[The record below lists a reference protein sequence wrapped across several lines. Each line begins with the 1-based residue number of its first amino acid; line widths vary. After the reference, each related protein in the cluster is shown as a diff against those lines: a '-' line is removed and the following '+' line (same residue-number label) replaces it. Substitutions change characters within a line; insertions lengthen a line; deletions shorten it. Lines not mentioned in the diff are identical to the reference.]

1 MRRPYRR
8 EGRPGDACVAPTTI
22 DECTDE
28 KSTGYWKFHT
38 SGVRVV
44 AEPETPFAL
53 SVCPVEDM
61 IRTKEAPMSDRFD
74 FDRVARVPA
83 PGDNVAI
90 ATRRLAAG
98 AVVAEGAAAFSLSH
112 TILEGHRFVRAP
124 IARGARLTSWGLP
137 FGIATRDLV
146 PGEYVC
152 NEKIL
157 AALAERD
164 IDFELPKDANF
175 KDTIETYALD
185 ETSFVPGE
193 QVERADSGATFDGY
207 RRPGGRGVGTRNFV
221 VVLAVTS
228 RANGFARE
236 VAERAAGSAP
246 VGVDGVVAVTHTEG
260 GGAGRPNNLD
270 HLLRVLAG
278 FMVHPNVGA
287 VLAADD
293 GAGSY
298 TGHDVKRFMDGRGYP
313 LAHVLHAFHR
323 IEGGYDEETARAVA
337 RIERW
342 LPEVAAARR
351 TREPAGA
358 LRLALQCGG
367 SDAFSGVSG
376 NALAGWVAKEVIR
389 HGGSANLAETDE
401 LIGAEPYVLENVRDT
416 ATARKFLAKIESFK
430 RYAANHGAT
439 AEGNPSGG
447 NNFRGLY
454 NIALKSLGAA
464 RKKDPEVRLDYVIDY
479 GQPMRPS
486 GYYFM
491 DSPGNDLESIAGQVA
506 AGSNLILF
514 ITGNGSI
521 TNFPFVPTL
530 KFVTT
535 TGRFELLANEMD
547 VNAGRYND
555 GMDMDALGAETFEL
569 ALDIASGQRSKGE
582 LAGHAQ
588 VSVWR
593 NWPRTGTEGL
603 DEVRRRPPPDGRALT
618 VRAAPPLDLVF
629 DAVSTGEGVA
639 SDQVAL
645 VMPTSLCSGQVA
657 RLIAEDL
664 DANPPPWSD
673 VSRFVALVHTE
684 GCGSNNAAGLFL
696 ETLTGHLAHRCV
708 RHAVLLE
715 HGCEQTHND
724 AVRHHL
730 AERGLP
736 ADRFG
741 WASVQMDGGI
751 ANVRA
756 RVEEQLQAMAAARRG
771 GVPASTLPGGT
782 AGAGVAATGDA
793 PAARATGAPASKLSG
808 GTVGAGTAAT
818 GDAPE
823 ARGRGRSEGAPCAP
837 DVLPPETES
846 TPRFQRTAVGAN
858 EIRIALVAN
867 GPLPSRMGE
876 AFGRLATGLV
886 AAGATVV
893 VPDNAGLV
901 GDEGFRDTV
910 FPDGAVPGASL
921 AFGRP
926 AEEAGFHVMES
937 PTDNPVETFTGLGA
951 TGAELM
957 LCHVGRNPLQ
967 GHPMLPLVQ
976 VTADPAVAQRYA
988 GDLDRILSAG
998 RDPAEL
1004 VMELAELVADV
1015 ASSRYRPKLWSRG
1028 VTEFQLTRGRLGLS
1042 M

>member
-1 MRRPYRR
+1 M
-8 EGRPGDACVAPTTI
+8 
-22 DECTDE
+22 
-28 KSTGYWKFHT
+28 F
-38 SGVRVV
+38 
-44 AEPETPFAL
+44 
-53 SVCPVEDM
+53 
-61 IRTKEAPMSDRFD
+61 DRFD

-90 ATRRLAAG
+90 ATRRLAADT
-98 AVVAEGAAAFSLSH
+98 VVADGVDAFSLSH
-112 TILEGHRFVRAP
+112 TILEGHRFVHTP
-124 IARGARLTSWGLP
+124 IAEGARLTSWGLP

-157 AALAERD
+157 GALAERD
-164 IDFELPKDANF
+164 IDFELPASANF
-175 KDTIETYALD
+175 LDAIETYELD
-185 ETSFVPGE
+185 EASFVPGK

-221 VVLAVTS
+221 VVLATTS
-228 RANGFARE
+228 RTNGFARQ
-236 VAERAAGSAP
+236 VAERAAGMAP
-246 VGVDGVVAVTHTEG
+246 AGVDGVVAVTHTEG
-260 GGAGRPNNLD
+260 GGAGRLNNLD
-270 HLLRVLAG
+270 HVLRVLAG

-298 TGHDVKRFMDGRGYP
+298 TNDDVKRFMEGRGYP

-323 IEGGYDEETARAVA
+323 IEGGYEQETVRAIA
-337 RIERW
+337 LIERW
-342 LPEVAAARR
+342 LPEVVAVCR
-351 TREPAGA
+351 TPEPAGA

-389 HGGSANLAETDE
+389 HGGCANLAETDE
-401 LIGAEPYVLENVRDT
+401 LIGAEPYLLENARDAT
-416 ATARKFLAKIESFK
+416 TARKFLEKIENFK
-430 RYAANHGAT
+430 RYAANHGTT

-603 DEVRRRPPPDGRALT
+603 DELRRRPPPDGRPVA
-618 VRAAPPLDLVF
+618 VHKAPPLDLVF
-629 DAVSTGEGVA
+629 NAVSTGEGVA

-730 AERGLP
+730 AERGLS

-756 RVEEQLQAMAAARRG
+756 RVAGQLQAMAAARR
-771 GVPASTLPGGT
+771 P
-782 AGAGVAATGDA
+782 
-793 PAARATGAPASKLSG
+793 GAPATKLAG
-808 GTVGAGTAAT
+808 GMAENMT
-818 GDAPE
+818 GGAPE
-823 ARGRGRSEGAPCAP
+823 ARGRSLVETMPNVSVLHPSQAVSAPTF
-837 DVLPPETES
+837 E
-846 TPRFQRTAVGAN
+846 RTAVGAN

-867 GPLPSRMGE
+867 GPLFNRVGVV
-876 AFGRLATGLV
+876 FGRLAAGLV

-893 VPDNAGLV
+893 LPDNVGLL
-901 GDEGFRDTV
+901 GNDGFRHAV
-910 FPDGAVPGASL
+910 FTDGAVPGASL

-926 AEEAGFHVMES
+926 ADEGGFHIMES
-937 PTDNPVETFTGLGA
+937 PTDNPVETFAGLGA
-951 TGAELM
+951 TGVELM
-957 LCHVGRNPLQ
+957 LCHVGRNSLQ

-976 VTADPAVAQRYA
+976 VTADPEVAQRC
-988 GDLDRILSAG
+988 GSDLDRIMMQE

-1004 VMELAELVADV
+1004 VIELAALIADV
-1015 ASSRYRPKLWSRG
+1015 ASCRYRPKLWSRG
-1028 VTEFQLTRGRLGLS
+1028 FTEFQLTRGRLGLS

>member
-1 MRRPYRR
+1 M
-8 EGRPGDACVAPTTI
+8 
-22 DECTDE
+22 
-28 KSTGYWKFHT
+28 
-38 SGVRVV
+38 
-44 AEPETPFAL
+44 L
-53 SVCPVEDM
+53 
-61 IRTKEAPMSDRFD
+61 DRFE
-74 FDRVARVPA
+74 FDQVARVPA
-83 PGDNVAI
+83 AGDNVAI

-98 AVVAEGAAAFSLSH
+98 AVVADGASAFRLSH
-112 TILEGHRFVRAP
+112 TVLEGHRFVRASIP
-124 IARGARLTSWGLP
+124 EGAHLTSWGLP
-137 FGIATRDLV
+137 FGIAARALG

-164 IDFELPKDANF
+164 IDFELPAAPNF
-175 KDTIETYALD
+175 LDTIETCELD
-185 ETSFVPGE
+185 EASFAPGE
-193 QVERADSGATFDGY
+193 QVERADTGATFDGF
-207 RRPGGRGVGTRNFV
+207 RRPGRRGVGTRNFV
-221 VVLAVTS
+221 VVLATTS
-228 RANGFARE
+228 HANGFVRQ
-236 VAERAAGSAP
+236 VAERAAALAP
-246 VGVDGVVAVTHTEG
+246 AGVDGVVAVTHTEG
-260 GGAGRPNNLD
+260 GGVGRPNNLD
-270 HLLRVLAG
+270 HVLRVLAG

-298 TGHDVKRFMDGRGYP
+298 TNDDVRRFMESRGYP
-313 LAHVLHAFHR
+313 LEHVPHAFHR
-323 IEGGYDEETARAVA
+323 IEGGYEEEIGRAA
-337 RIERW
+337 ALIEGW
-342 LPEVAAARR
+342 LSEVAAARR
-351 TREPAGA
+351 TPEPAGA

-401 LIGAEPYVLENVRDT
+401 LIGAEPYVLENVRDG
-416 ATARKFLAKIESFK
+416 ATARKFLEKIESFK
-430 RYAANHGAT
+430 RYAAHHGTT

-464 RKKDPEVRLDYVIDY
+464 RKKDPDVRLDYVIDY
-479 GQPMRPS
+479 GQPMRPP

-555 GMDMDALGAETFEL
+555 GMDMDSLGTETFEL

-593 NWPRTGTEGL
+593 DWPRTGTDGL
-603 DEVRRRPPPDGRALT
+603 EEVRRRPAPNGLPVA
-618 VRAAPPLDLVF
+618 VREAPPLDFAF
-629 DAVSTGEGVA
+629 DAVPTGEGVA
-639 SDQVAL
+639 SDQIAL

-664 DANPPPWSD
+664 DADPPPWSD

-696 ETLTGHLAHRCV
+696 DTLSGHLAHRCV

-730 AERGLP
+730 AARGLA

-741 WASVQMDGGI
+741 WASVQLDGGI
-751 ANVRA
+751 AKVRSKVA
-756 RVEEQLQAMAAARRG
+756 GQFEAMAAARVPYDL
-771 GVPASTLPGGT
+771 GVELSDATPDMAAVRPREAALAPKLERTA
-782 AGAGVAATGDA
+782 AGAD
-793 PAARATGAPASKLSG
+793 
-808 GTVGAGTAAT
+808 
-818 GDAPE
+818 
-823 ARGRGRSEGAPCAP
+823 
-837 DVLPPETES
+837 
-846 TPRFQRTAVGAN
+846 

-867 GPLPSRMGE
+867 GPLPDVMGE
-876 AFGRLATGLV
+876 TFGRLATGLV
-886 AAGATVV
+886 AAGAIVV
-893 VPDNAGLV
+893 VPDNAGLL
-901 GDEGFRDTV
+901 GNDGFRRVV
-910 FPDGAVPGASL
+910 FPDGVVPGASL

-926 AEEAGFHVMES
+926 AEAAGFHVMET
-937 PTDNPVETFTGLGA
+937 PTENPVETFTGLGA
-951 TGAELM
+951 TGVELM
-957 LCHVGRNPLQ
+957 LCHIGWNPLQ
-967 GHPMLPLVQ
+967 GHPILPLVQ
-976 VTADPAVAQRYA
+976 VTADPTVAKRY
-988 GDLDRILSAG
+988 GSDLDRVLVPG
-998 RDPAEL
+998 RDLAGL
-1004 VMELAELVADV
+1004 VGELAALVADV
-1015 ASSRYRPKLWSRG
+1015 ASCRYRPKLWSRG

>member
-1 MRRPYRR
+1 M
-8 EGRPGDACVAPTTI
+8 
-22 DECTDE
+22 
-28 KSTGYWKFHT
+28 
-38 SGVRVV
+38 
-44 AEPETPFAL
+44 PE
-53 SVCPVEDM
+53 
-61 IRTKEAPMSDRFD
+61 RFE
-74 FDRVARVPA
+74 FNRIARVPA

-90 ATRRLAAG
+90 ATRRLEAG
-98 AVVAEGAAAFSLSH
+98 AVVSDGATLYH
-112 TILEGHRFVRAP
+112 LPNTVLEGHRFVRTP
-124 IARGARLTSWGLP
+124 IAQGAHLTSWGLP
-137 FGIATRDLV
+137 FGIALRALG

-157 AALAERD
+157 TALAERD
-164 IDFELPKDANF
+164 IDFELPAAANF
-175 KDTIETYALD
+175 TDTIETYALD
-185 ETSFVPGE
+185 EASFSPGE
-193 QVERADSGATFDGY
+193 QVEPADSGATFDGF
-207 RRPGGRGVGTRNFV
+207 RRAGGRGVGTRNFV
-221 VVLAVTS
+221 VVLATTS
-228 RANGFARE
+228 RVNGFVRR
-236 VAERAAGSAP
+236 VAERAAGRTPAA
-246 VGVDGVVAVTHTEG
+246 VDGTGVDGVVAVTHTEG
-260 GGAGRPNNLD
+260 GGAARPNNLD
-270 HLLRVLAG
+270 HVMRVLAG

-293 GAGSY
+293 GTGAY
-298 TGHDVKRFMDGRGYP
+298 TNDDVRRFMERRRYP
-313 LAHVLHAFHR
+313 LDHVAHAFF
-323 IEGGYDEETARAVA
+323 
-337 RIERW
+337 RIERGYEEEVARAAAIVEGW
-342 LPEVAAARR
+342 LPGVAAARR
-351 TREPAGA
+351 TPEPAGA

-389 HGGSANLAETDE
+389 HGGAANLAETDE
-401 LIGAEPYVLENVRDT
+401 LIGAEPYMLQNVRDA
-416 ATARKFLAKIESFK
+416 ATARKFLAKIEDFK
-430 RYAANHGAT
+430 RYAANHGTT

-464 RKKDPEVRLDYVIDY
+464 RKKAPDVRLDYVIDY

-555 GMDMDALGAETFEL
+555 GMEMDALGAETFEL
-569 ALDIASGQRSKGE
+569 ALDIASGRRSKGE

-593 NWPRTGTEGL
+593 DWPRTGREGL
-603 DEVRRRPPPDGRALT
+603 EAVRGRPVPNGRALA
-618 VRAAPPLDLVF
+618 VRDAPPLDLAF
-629 DAVSTGEGVA
+629 DAVDTGDGVA

-664 DANPPPWSD
+664 DANPPQWSD

-696 ETLTGHLAHRCV
+696 DTLAGHLAHRCV

-730 AERGLP
+730 AARGLA

-741 WASVQMDGGI
+741 WASVQLDGGV
-751 ANVRA
+751 ASVRA
-756 RVEEQLQAMAAARRG
+756 RVARQLEAMAAARATQ
-771 GVPASTLPGGT
+771 ASAEEP
-782 AGAGVAATGDA
+782 GVAAPFNTEAGNRGVDGRACAAAGPVPAQQA
-793 PAARATGAPASKLSG
+793 PRTASSTSG
-808 GTVGAGTAAT
+808 I
-818 GDAPE
+818 E
-823 ARGRGRSEGAPCAP
+823 RK
-837 DVLPPETES
+837 
-846 TPRFQRTAVGAN
+846 AVGAD
-858 EIRIALVAN
+858 EIRIALVAD
-867 GPLPSRMGE
+867 GPLPEAMGE
-876 AFGRLATGLV
+876 ALGRLATGLV
-886 AAGATVV
+886 AVGATVV
-893 VPDNAGLV
+893 VPDDRGLLRN
-901 GDEGFRDTV
+901 DGFRNTV
-910 FPDGAVPGASL
+910 FHEGAVPGASL

-926 AEEAGFHVMES
+926 AQAAGFHVMDT
-937 PTDNPVETFTGLGA
+937 PTENSVEAFAGLGA
-951 TGAELM
+951 TGVEVM
-957 LCHVGRNPLQ
+957 LCHVGRSPLS

-976 VTADPAVAQRYA
+976 VSADPVVAERC
-988 GDLDRILSAG
+988 GSDLDRVIRLD
-998 RDPAEL
+998 RN
-1004 VMELAELVADV
+1004 LAEIVADLAVLVAEV
-1015 ASSRYRPKLWSRG
+1015 ASCRYRPKLWARG

>member
-1 MRRPYRR
+1 MPNQI
-8 EGRPGDACVAPTTI
+8 E
-22 DECTDE
+22 
-28 KSTGYWKFHT
+28 
-38 SGVRVV
+38 
-44 AEPETPFAL
+44 
-53 SVCPVEDM
+53 
-61 IRTKEAPMSDRFD
+61 FD
-74 FDRVARVPA
+74 QVARVPA
-83 PGDNVAI
+83 AGDNVAI
-90 ATRRLAAG
+90 ATRRLDAG
-98 AVVAEGAAAFSLSH
+98 TVVADGGRDFRLPH

-124 IARGARLTSWGLP
+124 IPPGARLTSWGLP
-137 FGIATRDLV
+137 FGIAARALG

-164 IDFELPKDANF
+164 IDFELPAAANF
-175 KDTIETYALD
+175 VDTIETYELNEA
-185 ETSFVPGE
+185 SFTPGE
-193 QVERADSGATFDGY
+193 QVEHADSGATFEGF

-221 VVLAVTS
+221 VVLATTS
-228 RANGFARE
+228 RVNGFVRR
-236 VAERAAGSAP
+236 VAERAAAEAP
-246 VGVDGVVAVTHTEG
+246 AGIDGVVAVTHTEG
-260 GGAGRPNNLD
+260 GGTGRPNNID
-270 HLLRVLAG
+270 HVLRVLAG

-293 GAGSY
+293 GTGAY
-298 TGHDVKRFMDGRGYP
+298 TNTDVRRFMEGRNYP
-313 LAHVLHAFHR
+313 LDHVPHAFF
-323 IEGGYDEETARAVA
+323 
-337 RIERW
+337 RIERGYEEEVERAAA
-342 LPEVAAARR
+342 LIARCVPEVAAARR
-351 TREPAGA
+351 TAESAGA

-401 LIGAEPYVLENVRDT
+401 LIGAEPYVLENVRDA
-416 ATARKFLAKIESFK
+416 ATARKFLEKIESFK
-430 RYAANHGAT
+430 RYAANHGTT

-479 GQPMRPS
+479 GQPMRLS

-593 NWPRTGTEGL
+593 DWPRTEMEGL
-603 DEVRRRPPPDGRALT
+603 EEIRGRPVPNGRPLAVRD
-618 VRAAPPLDLVF
+618 APPLDFAF
-629 DAVSTGEGVA
+629 DAVVTGEGVA

-657 RLIAEDL
+657 RLIAENL

-696 ETLTGHLAHRCV
+696 DTLAGHLAHRCV

-730 AERGLP
+730 AARGLA

-741 WASVQMDGGI
+741 WASVQLDGGI
-751 ANVRA
+751 ASVQA
-756 RVEEQLQAMAAARRG
+756 KVAGQLEAMAARRAPETRQGAPADAAPQRASAGARVAHAEG
-771 GVPASTLPGGT
+771 G
-782 AGAGVAATGDA
+782 AGAGRDATGHSTRKA
-793 PAARATGAPASKLSG
+793 MPASG
-808 GTVGAGTAAT
+808 FARREVGA
-818 GDAPE
+818 E
-823 ARGRGRSEGAPCAP
+823 
-837 DVLPPETES
+837 
-846 TPRFQRTAVGAN
+846 
-858 EIRIALVAN
+858 EIRIALVAD
-867 GPLPSRMGE
+867 GPLPDAMGE
-876 AFGRLATGLV
+876 AFGLLATGLV
-886 AAGATVV
+886 AAGAGVV
-893 VPDNAGLV
+893 VPDNGGLL
-901 GDEGFRDTV
+901 GNLGFRNAV

-921 AFGRP
+921 ALGRP
-926 AEEAGFHVMES
+926 AGEAGFHIMET
-937 PTDNPVETFTGLGA
+937 PTENPVETLTGLGA
-951 TGAELM
+951 TGVDLM
-957 LCHVGRNPLQ
+957 LCHIGRNPLQ

-976 VTADPAVAQRYA
+976 VTADLAVAARY
-988 GDLDRILSAG
+988 GSDLDRTFEHEQ
-998 RDPAEL
+998 DPSGIVAEL
-1004 VMELAELVADV
+1004 ATLAADV
-1015 ASSRYRPKLWSRG
+1015 ASCRYRPRLWSRG

>member
-1 MRRPYRR
+1 MP
-8 EGRPGDACVAPTTI
+8 
-22 DECTDE
+22 
-28 KSTGYWKFHT
+28 
-38 SGVRVV
+38 
-44 AEPETPFAL
+44 
-53 SVCPVEDM
+53 
-61 IRTKEAPMSDRFD
+61 DRID
-74 FDRVARVPA
+74 FDQVARIPA

-90 ATRRLAAG
+90 ATRRLEAG
-98 AVVAEGAAAFSLSH
+98 TVVGDGARAFRLPH
-112 TILEGHRFVRAP
+112 TVLEGHRFVRAP
-124 IARGARLTSWGLP
+124 IPQGARLTSWGLP
-137 FGIATRDLV
+137 FGVAARALA

-152 NEKIL
+152 NAKIL
-157 AALAERD
+157 TALAERD
-164 IDFELPKDANF
+164 VDFELPAAANF
-175 KDTIETYALD
+175 TDSMETYELD
-185 ETSFVPGE
+185 EASFKPGA
-193 QVERADSGATFDGY
+193 QVERADTGATFAGF
-207 RRPGGRGVGTRNFV
+207 RRPGGRGAGTRNFV
-221 VVLAVTS
+221 VVLATTS
-228 RANGFARE
+228 RANGFARR
-236 VAERAAGSAP
+236 VVERAAARAP
-246 VGVDGVVAVTHTEG
+246 ADFDGVVAVTHTEG
-260 GGAGRPNNLD
+260 GGIGRPNNVD
-270 HLLRVLAG
+270 HVLRVLAG

-293 GAGSY
+293 GAGAF
-298 TGHDVKRFMDGRGYP
+298 TNTDVRRFMEGRNYP
-313 LAHVLHAFHR
+313 LDHVPHAFFR
-323 IEGGYDEETARAVA
+323 IERGFEEEVERAAALVA
-337 RIERW
+337 RW

-351 TREPAGA
+351 TPEPAGA

-401 LIGAEPYVLENVRDT
+401 LIGAEPYVLDNVRDA
-416 ATARKFLAKIESFK
+416 ATARKFLEKIEGFK
-430 RYAANHGAT
+430 RYAANHGTT

-569 ALDIASGQRSKGE
+569 ALDIASGRRSKGE

-593 NWPRTGTEGL
+593 DWPRTGREGL
-603 DEVRRRPPPDGRALT
+603 EEIRRRPVPNGGPLA
-618 VRAAPPLDLVF
+618 VRDATPLEFAF
-629 DAVSTGEGVA
+629 DAVDTGDGVA

-696 ETLTGHLAHRCV
+696 DTLAGHVSHRCV

-724 AVRHHL
+724 AVRRHL
-730 AERGLP
+730 AARGLA

-741 WASVQMDGGI
+741 WASVQLDGGI
-751 ANVRA
+751 ARVRA
-756 RVEEQLQAMAAARRG
+756 RVTRQLEAMAARRASETSRG
-771 GVPASTLPGGT
+771 EPADAVPQAAQDEGRTTGPGPDATDRSRRKAEPASGFVRT
-782 AGAGVAATGDA
+782 
-793 PAARATGAPASKLSG
+793 S
-808 GTVGAGTAAT
+808 VGAG
-818 GDAPE
+818 
-823 ARGRGRSEGAPCAP
+823 
-837 DVLPPETES
+837 
-846 TPRFQRTAVGAN
+846 
-858 EIRIALVAN
+858 EIRIALVAD
-867 GPLPSRMGE
+867 GPLPDAMGE
-876 AFGRLATGLV
+876 AFGRLAAGLV
-886 AAGATVV
+886 ASGARVV
-893 VPDNAGLV
+893 VPDDDGLV
-901 GDEGFRDTV
+901 GSLGFRNAV
-910 FPDGAVPGASL
+910 FPGGEIPGASL

-926 AEEAGFHVMES
+926 ADEAGFHVMET
-937 PTDNPVETFTGLGA
+937 PTENPVETLAGLGA
-951 TGAELM
+951 TGVDLM
-957 LCHVGRNPLQ
+957 LCHIGRMPLQ

-976 VTADPAVAQRYA
+976 VTADPAVAARY
-988 GDLDRILSAG
+988 GRDLDAIFVSE
-998 RDPAEL
+998 RDPSGIVAD
-1004 VMELAELVADV
+1004 LATLAADV
-1015 ASSRYRPKLWSRG
+1015 ASCRYRPRLWSRG

>member
-1 MRRPYRR
+1 
-8 EGRPGDACVAPTTI
+8 
-22 DECTDE
+22 
-28 KSTGYWKFHT
+28 
-38 SGVRVV
+38 
-44 AEPETPFAL
+44 
-53 SVCPVEDM
+53 
-61 IRTKEAPMSDRFD
+61 MSDRFD

-98 AVVAEGAAAFSLSH
+98 TVVAQGAAAYRLSH
-112 TILEGHRFVRAP
+112 TVLEGHRFARAP
-124 IARGARLTSWGLP
+124 IAQGARLTSWGLP
-137 FGIATRDLV
+137 FGIATRGLA

-164 IDFELPKDANF
+164 IDFELPKGANF
-175 KDTIETYALD
+175 RDTIETWELD
-185 ETSFVPGE
+185 EASFVPGE

-236 VAERAAGSAP
+236 VAERTAGSAP
-246 VGVDGVVAVTHTEG
+246 AGVDGVVAVTHTEG

-293 GAGSY
+293 GAGAY
-298 TGHDVKRFMDGRGYP
+298 TGDDVKRFMDGRGYP

-323 IEGGYDEETARAVA
+323 IEGGHEEEAARAVA
-337 RIERW
+337 LVERW

-401 LIGAEPYVLENVRDT
+401 LIGAEPYVLENVRDA

-479 GQPMRPS
+479 GQPMRPP

-535 TGRFELLANEMD
+535 TGRFELLADEMD

-593 NWPRTGTEGL
+593 NWPRTGSEGL
-603 DEVRRRPPPDGRALT
+603 DALRRRLPPDGRPVK

-629 DAVSTGEGVA
+629 DAVSTGDGVA

-664 DANPPPWSD
+664 DASPPPWSD

-696 ETLTGHLAHRCV
+696 DTLAGHLAHRCV

-724 AVRHHL
+724 AVRRHL
-730 AERGLP
+730 ADRGLA

-756 RVEEQLQAMAAARRG
+756 RVEEQLRAMAAARR
-771 GVPASTLPGGT
+771 P
-782 AGAGVAATGDA
+782 
-793 PAARATGAPASKLSG
+793 GAPASTPPGEMIEAAPG
-808 GTVGAGTAAT
+808 G
-818 GDAPE
+818 APE
-823 ARGRGRSEGAPCAP
+823 AGGRGLADAPP
-837 DVLPPETES
+837 RVSTLHPPEAAAPGFE
-846 TPRFQRTAVGAN
+846 RTSVGAN
-858 EIRIALVAN
+858 EIRIALVTD
-867 GPLPSRMGE
+867 GPLSNRMGE

-893 VPDNAGLV
+893 VPDDPGLV
-901 GDEGFRDTV
+901 GNDGFRGAV
-910 FPDGAVPGASL
+910 FPHGAVPGASL
-921 AFGRP
+921 AFGRR
-926 AEEAGFHVMES
+926 ADEAGFHVMES
-937 PTDNPVETFTGLGA
+937 QTDNPVETFTGLGA
-951 TGAELM
+951 TGVELM

-976 VTADPAVAQRYA
+976 VTADPAVAQRY
-988 GDLDRILSAG
+988 GSDLDRRLSAERG
-998 RDPAEL
+998 LAEL
-1004 VMELAELVADV
+1004 VVELAELVADV
-1015 ASSRYRPKLWSRG
+1015 ASLRYRPKLWSRG

>member
-1 MRRPYRR
+1 
-8 EGRPGDACVAPTTI
+8 V
-22 DECTDE
+22 
-28 KSTGYWKFHT
+28 
-38 SGVRVV
+38 
-44 AEPETPFAL
+44 
-53 SVCPVEDM
+53 
-61 IRTKEAPMSDRFD
+61 
-74 FDRVARVPA
+74 
-83 PGDNVAI
+83 
-90 ATRRLAAG
+90 
-98 AVVAEGAAAFSLSH
+98 
-112 TILEGHRFVRAP
+112 
-124 IARGARLTSWGLP
+124 
-137 FGIATRDLV
+137 
-146 PGEYVC
+146 
-152 NEKIL
+152 
-157 AALAERD
+157 
-164 IDFELPKDANF
+164 
-175 KDTIETYALD
+175 
-185 ETSFVPGE
+185 
-193 QVERADSGATFDGY
+193 
-207 RRPGGRGVGTRNFV
+207 
-221 VVLAVTS
+221 
-228 RANGFARE
+228 
-236 VAERAAGSAP
+236 
-246 VGVDGVVAVTHTEG
+246 
-260 GGAGRPNNLD
+260 
-270 HLLRVLAG
+270 LRVLAG

-293 GAGSY
+293 GTGSY
-298 TGHDVKRFMDGRGYP
+298 SSDDVRRFMQARHYP
-313 LAHVLHAFHR
+313 LDHVPHAFFR
-323 IEGGYDEETARAVA
+323 LEGGYEAEVVRATTL
-337 RIERW
+337 IEGW
-342 LPEVAAARR
+342 WPEVAAARR
-351 TREPAGA
+351 TPEPVGA

-401 LIGAEPYVLENVRDT
+401 LIGAEPYILRNVRDA
-416 ATARKFLAKIESFK
+416 ATARKFLAKIDDFK

-464 RKKDPEVRLDYVIDY
+464 RKKDPEVRLDHVIDY
-479 GQPMRPS
+479 GQPMRPP

-569 ALDIASGQRSKGE
+569 ALDIASGRRSKGE

-593 NWPRTGTEGL
+593 DWPRTGREGL
-603 DEVRRRPPPDGRALT
+603 EEARQRPVPDGRPIP
-618 VRAAPPLDLVF
+618 VRDAPPLALAF
-629 DAVSTGEGVA
+629 DAVPAGDGFA
-639 SDQVAL
+639 SDRIAL

-664 DANPPPWSD
+664 DAHPPPWSD

-696 ETLTGHLAHRCV
+696 DTLAGHLAHRSV

-730 AERGLP
+730 VARGLA

-751 ANVRA
+751 ASVRA
-756 RVEEQLQAMAAARRG
+756 RVAGLLEAMAARSAAGFAR
-771 GVPASTLPGGT
+771 T
-782 AGAGVAATGDA
+782 
-793 PAARATGAPASKLSG
+793 
-808 GTVGAGTAAT
+808 TVGA
-818 GDAPE
+818 DE
-823 ARGRGRSEGAPCAP
+823 
-837 DVLPPETES
+837 L
-846 TPRFQRTAVGAN
+846 
-858 EIRIALVAN
+858 RIALAAN
-867 GPLPSRMGE
+867 GPLPETMGE
-876 AFGRLATGLV
+876 TLGRLATGLV

-893 VPDNAGLV
+893 VPDNAGLL
-901 GDEGFRDTV
+901 DNSGFRNAV
-910 FPDGAVPGASL
+910 LPAGAAPSASL

-926 AEEAGFHVMES
+926 AGEAGFHVMEA
-937 PTDNPVETFTGLGA
+937 PTENPVETFTGLGA
-951 TGAELM
+951 TGVDLM
-957 LCHVGRNPLQ
+957 LCHVGRTPLQ

-976 VTADPAVAQRYA
+976 VTADPAVAARY
-988 GDLDRILSAG
+988 GSDLDRVLAPERDVAG
-998 RDPAEL
+998 TVAE
-1004 VMELAELVADV
+1004 VAALVADV
-1015 ASSRYRPKLWSRG
+1015 ASHRYRPKLWSRG

>member
-1 MRRPYRR
+1 M
-8 EGRPGDACVAPTTI
+8 
-22 DECTDE
+22 
-28 KSTGYWKFHT
+28 
-38 SGVRVV
+38 
-44 AEPETPFAL
+44 
-53 SVCPVEDM
+53 
-61 IRTKEAPMSDRFD
+61 
-74 FDRVARVPA
+74 PA
-83 PGDNVAI
+83 PEDNVAI
-90 ATRRLAAG
+90 ATRRLEPG
-98 AVVAEGAAAFSLSH
+98 TVVADGKHDFRLPH

-124 IARGARLTSWGLP
+124 IPRGGRLTSWGLP
-137 FGIATRDLV
+137 FGIAARALC

-157 AALAERD
+157 TALAERD
-164 IDFELPKDANF
+164 IDFELPVAANF
-175 KDTIETYALD
+175 TDTIETCELD
-185 ETSFVPGE
+185 EASFTPGR
-193 QVERADSGATFDGY
+193 QVEPVDSGATFDGF

-221 VVLAVTS
+221 VVLATTS
-228 RANGFARE
+228 RTNGFVRR
-236 VAERAAGSAP
+236 VAERAAAGAP
-246 VGVDGVVAVTHTEG
+246 AGVDGVVAVTHTEG
-260 GGAGRPNNLD
+260 GGTGRPNNLD
-270 HLLRVLAG
+270 HVLRVLAG

-287 VLAADD
+287 VLTVDD
-293 GAGSY
+293 GTGSY
-298 TGHDVKRFMDGRGYP
+298 TNDDVRRFMEGRNYPLDHVPHAFFRIERGYEEEITR
-313 LAHVLHAFHR
+313 AAAR
-323 IEGGYDEETARAVA
+323 IEG
-337 RIERW
+337 W
-342 LPEVAAARR
+342 LHEVTAARR
-351 TREPAGA
+351 TPEPAGA

-401 LIGAEPYVLENVRDT
+401 LIGAEPYVLANVRDA
-416 ATARKFLAKIESFK
+416 ATARKFLGKIESFK
-430 RYAANHGAT
+430 RYTANHGTT

-479 GQPMRPS
+479 AQPMRPP

-506 AGSNLILF
+506 SGSNLILF

-569 ALDIASGQRSKGE
+569 ALDVASGQRSKGE

-593 NWPRTGTEGL
+593 DWPRTGTDGL
-603 DEVRRRPPPDGRALT
+603 EAIRRWPVPDGRPVK
-618 VRAAPPLDLVF
+618 VREAPPLDLVF
-629 DAVSTGEGVA
+629 DAVPTGDGVA

-664 DANPPPWSD
+664 GANPPPWRD
-673 VSRFVALVHTE
+673 VSRYVALVHTE

-696 ETLTGHLAHRCV
+696 DTLAGHLAHRSV

-730 AERGLP
+730 AERGLA

-751 ANVRA
+751 ASVRTKVA
-756 RVEEQLQAMAAARRG
+756 RQLAAMAAAR
-771 GVPASTLPGGT
+771 ASEVSAGEPDGAAQLGAAAGNRDMDGADLATVGPNATESCPWT
-782 AGAGVAATGDA
+782 AGS
-793 PAARATGAPASKLSG
+793 ASEFERR
-808 GTVGAGTAAT
+808 TVGA
-818 GDAPE
+818 D
-823 ARGRGRSEGAPCAP
+823 
-837 DVLPPETES
+837 
-846 TPRFQRTAVGAN
+846 
-858 EIRIALVAN
+858 EIRIALAAD
-867 GPLPSRMGE
+867 GPLSEAMGE
-876 AFGRLATGLV
+876 ALGRFAAGLV
-886 AAGATVV
+886 ASGATVV
-893 VPDNAGLV
+893 VPDNGGLLRN
-901 GDEGFRDTV
+901 DGFRNAV

-926 AEEAGFHVMES
+926 AEEAGFHVMET
-937 PTDNPVETFTGLGA
+937 PTEHPVETFTGLGA
-951 TGAELM
+951 TGVDLM
-957 LCHVGRNPLQ
+957 VCHIGRGPLQ
-967 GHPMLPLVQ
+967 GHPMLPLAQ
-976 VTADPAVAQRYA
+976 VTSDPEVAARY
-988 GDLDRILSAG
+988 GSDLDWILGLERDIAG
-998 RDPAEL
+998 VVDQ
-1004 VMELAELVADV
+1004 LAALVADV
-1015 ASSRYRPKLWSRG
+1015 ASCRYRPKLWSRG

>member
-1 MRRPYRR
+1 
-8 EGRPGDACVAPTTI
+8 
-22 DECTDE
+22 
-28 KSTGYWKFHT
+28 
-38 SGVRVV
+38 
-44 AEPETPFAL
+44 
-53 SVCPVEDM
+53 
-61 IRTKEAPMSDRFD
+61 MSDRYAFD
-74 FDRVARVPA
+74 QVARVPA
-83 PGDNVAI
+83 LGDNVAI
-90 ATRRLAAG
+90 ATRRLEAG
-98 AVVAEGAAAFSLSH
+98 TAVADGKHDFRLPH
-112 TILEGHRFVRAP
+112 TVLEGHRFVRARIP
-124 IARGARLTSWGLP
+124 RGGRLTSWGLP
-137 FGIATRDLV
+137 FGIAMRALE

-157 AALAERD
+157 TALAERD
-164 IDFELPKDANF
+164 IDFELPAAASF
-175 KDTIETYALD
+175 TDTIETCELD
-185 ETSFVPGE
+185 EASFTPGR
-193 QVERADSGATFDGY
+193 QVERADSGATFDGF

-221 VVLAVTS
+221 VVLATTS
-228 RANGFARE
+228 RTNGFVRQ
-236 VAERAAGSAP
+236 VAERAAAGAP
-246 VGVDGVVAVTHTEG
+246 AGVDGVVAVTHTEG
-260 GGAGRPNNLD
+260 GGTARPNNLD
-270 HLLRVLAG
+270 HVLRVLAG

-287 VLAADD
+287 VLTVDD
-293 GAGSY
+293 GTGSY
-298 TGHDVKRFMDGRGYP
+298 TNDDVRRFMDGRNYP
-313 LAHVLHAFHR
+313 LEHVPHAFFRIERGYEEEIARAAAR
-323 IEGGYDEETARAVA
+323 IEG
-337 RIERW
+337 W
-342 LPEVAAARR
+342 LSEVAAARR
-351 TREPAGA
+351 TPEPAGA

-401 LIGAEPYVLENVRDT
+401 LIGAEPYVLANVRDA
-416 ATARKFLAKIESFK
+416 ATARKFLLKIESFK
-430 RYAANHGAT
+430 RYAANHGTT

-479 GQPMRPS
+479 AQPMRPP

-506 AGSNLILF
+506 SGSNLILF

-593 NWPRTGTEGL
+593 NWPRTGREGL
-603 DEVRRRPPPDGRALT
+603 EEIRRRPAPDGRPIA
-618 VRAAPPLDLVF
+618 VRAAPPLALAI
-629 DAVSTGEGVA
+629 DAVPTGDGVA
-639 SDQVAL
+639 SDQIAL

-696 ETLTGHLAHRCV
+696 DTLAGHLAHRCV

-751 ANVRA
+751 ASVRA
-756 RVEEQLQAMAAARRG
+756 KVTGQFEAMAAARASESPPREAAVAARHPTAAG
-771 GVPASTLPGGT
+771 NRVTDGEDLAPTGADVADGAHRRAIPASGFERT
-782 AGAGVAATGDA
+782 
-793 PAARATGAPASKLSG
+793 
-808 GTVGAGTAAT
+808 TVGAG
-818 GDAPE
+818 
-823 ARGRGRSEGAPCAP
+823 
-837 DVLPPETES
+837 
-846 TPRFQRTAVGAN
+846 
-858 EIRIALVAN
+858 EIRIALAAD
-867 GPLPSRMGE
+867 GPLPDAMGV
-876 AFGRLATGLV
+876 ALGRLATGLV
-886 AAGATVV
+886 ASGATVV
-893 VPDNAGLV
+893 VPDNRGLLYH
-901 GDEGFRDTV
+901 DGFCNAV
-910 FPDGAVPGASL
+910 FPEDAAPGASL

-926 AEEAGFHVMES
+926 AEKSGFHVMET
-937 PTDNPVETFTGLGA
+937 PTENPVETFTGLGA
-951 TGAELM
+951 TGVDLM
-957 LCHVGRNPLQ
+957 LCHIGRNPLQ

-976 VTADPAVAQRYA
+976 VTADPAVAARY
-988 GDLDRILSAG
+988 GSDLDRVLVRERDIAG
-998 RDPAEL
+998 IVD
-1004 VMELAELVADV
+1004 ELAVLVDDV
-1015 ASSRYRPKLWSRG
+1015 ASCRYRPTLWSRG

>member
-1 MRRPYRR
+1 M
-8 EGRPGDACVAPTTI
+8 
-22 DECTDE
+22 
-28 KSTGYWKFHT
+28 
-38 SGVRVV
+38 
-44 AEPETPFAL
+44 L
-53 SVCPVEDM
+53 
-61 IRTKEAPMSDRFD
+61 DRFD
-74 FDRVARVPA
+74 FDRVARIPA

-90 ATRRLAAG
+90 ATRRLTAG
-98 AVVAEGAAAFSLSH
+98 TVIVDGADAFSISD
-112 TILEGHRFVRAP
+112 TILEGHRFVLAP
-124 IARGARLTSWGLP
+124 IAEGARLMSWGLP

-157 AALAERD
+157 AVLAGRD
-164 IDFELPKDANF
+164 IDFELPAGANF
-175 KDTIETYALD
+175 LDTIETYELD
-185 ETSFVPGE
+185 EASFVPGE

-221 VVLAVTS
+221 VVLATTS
-228 RANGFARE
+228 RVNGFARQ
-236 VAERAAGSAP
+236 VAERAAGMAP
-246 VGVDGVVAVTHTEG
+246 AGVDGVVAVTHTEG
-260 GGAGRPNNLD
+260 GGTGRLNNLD
-270 HLLRVLAG
+270 HVLRVLAG

-298 TGHDVKRFMDGRGYP
+298 TNDDVKRFMEGRGYP
-313 LAHVLHAFHR
+313 LAHVPHAFHR
-323 IEGGYDEETARAVA
+323 IEGGYEEETARAVA
-337 RIERW
+337 RVERW

-351 TREPAGA
+351 TPEPAGT

-367 SDAFSGVSG
+367 SDAFSGISG

-389 HGGSANLAETDE
+389 HGGCANLAETDE
-401 LIGAEPYVLENVRDT
+401 LIGAEPYVLENVRDA
-416 ATARKFLAKIESFK
+416 ATARKFLGKIESFK
-430 RYAANHGAT
+430 RYTTNHGTT
-439 AEGNPSGG
+439 AEDNPSGG

-555 GMDMDALGAETFEL
+555 GMDMGALGAETFKL
-569 ALDIASGQRSKGE
+569 TLGIASGQPSKGE

-603 DEVRRRPPPDGRALT
+603 DELQRRAPPDGRP
-618 VRAAPPLDLVF
+618 VKVHEAPPLDLDF
-629 DAVSTGEGVA
+629 DAVSTGKGVA

-664 DANPPPWSD
+664 DANPPSWRD

-684 GCGSNNAAGLFL
+684 GCGSNDAAGLFL

-730 AERGLP
+730 AERGFS
-736 ADRFG
+736 AGRFG

-756 RVEEQLQAMAAARRG
+756 RVAEQLQAMAAARR
-771 GVPASTLPGGT
+771 PGTPTTKFPDGM
-782 AGAGVAATGDA
+782 ADVATG
-793 PAARATGAPASKLSG
+793 G
-808 GTVGAGTAAT
+808 
-818 GDAPE
+818 APE
-823 ARGRGRSEGAPCAP
+823 AHGRSLADAMPSVSALHPSEAVSAPWF
-837 DVLPPETES
+837 E
-846 TPRFQRTAVGAN
+846 RTTVGAN
-858 EIRIALVAN
+858 EIRVALVAN
-867 GPLPSRMGE
+867 GPLSDRMGE
-876 AFGRLATGLV
+876 IFGRLATGLV
-886 AAGATVV
+886 SAGATVV
-893 VPDNAGLV
+893 LPDNADLLGN
-901 GDEGFRDTV
+901 DGFRHAV
-910 FPDGAVPGASL
+910 FPDGVVPGASL
-921 AFGRP
+921 AFGSP
-926 AEEAGFHVMES
+926 ADEGGFHIMES

-951 TGAELM
+951 TGVELM
-957 LCHVGRNPLQ
+957 LCHVGRNSLQ

-976 VTADPAVAQRYA
+976 VTADPAVAQRC
-988 GDLDRILSAG
+988 GSDLDRILTPE

-1004 VMELAELVADV
+1004 VIDLAALIADV
-1015 ASSRYRPKLWSRG
+1015 ASCRYRPKLWSRG
-1028 VTEFQLTRGRLGLS
+1028 FTEFQLTRGRLGLS

>member
-1 MRRPYRR
+1 MP
-8 EGRPGDACVAPTTI
+8 
-22 DECTDE
+22 
-28 KSTGYWKFHT
+28 
-38 SGVRVV
+38 
-44 AEPETPFAL
+44 
-53 SVCPVEDM
+53 
-61 IRTKEAPMSDRFD
+61 DRFE
-74 FDRVARVPA
+74 FDRIARVPA

-90 ATRRLAAG
+90 ATRRLEAG
-98 AVVAEGAAAFSLSH
+98 TAVADAQREYRLPH
-112 TILEGHRFVRAP
+112 TVLEGHRFVRTP
-124 IARGARLTSWGLP
+124 IPEGARLNSWGLP
-137 FGIATRDLV
+137 FGIAARALE

-152 NEKIL
+152 NAKIL
-157 AALAERD
+157 TALAERD
-164 IDFELPKDANF
+164 VDFGLPATANF
-175 KDTIETYALD
+175 TDTIETYELD
-185 ETSFVPGE
+185 ETSFSPGE
-193 QVERADSGATFDGY
+193 QVAHADTGATFDGF
-207 RRPGGRGVGTRNFV
+207 RRSGGRGVGTRNFV
-221 VVLAVTS
+221 AVLATTS
-228 RANGFARE
+228 RTNGFARR
-236 VAERAAGSAP
+236 VAERAAARAP
-246 VGVDGVVAVTHTEG
+246 AGVDGVVAVTHTEG
-260 GGAGRPNNLD
+260 GGSGRPNNLD
-270 HLLRVLAG
+270 HVLRVLAG

-293 GAGSY
+293 GTGSY
-298 TGHDVKRFMDGRGYP
+298 TNDDVRRFMEGRNYP
-313 LAHVLHAFHR
+313 LEHVPHAFF
-323 IEGGYDEETARAVA
+323 
-337 RIERW
+337 RIERGYQEEVARAAALVDGW
-342 LPEVAAARR
+342 LPGVAAARR
-351 TREPAGA
+351 TPEPAGA

-389 HGGSANLAETDE
+389 HGGAANLAETDE
-401 LIGAEPYVLENVRDT
+401 LIGAEPYVLANVRDA
-416 ATARKFLAKIESFK
+416 ATARKFLEKIESFK
-430 RYAANHGAT
+430 RYAANHGTT

-479 GQPMRPS
+479 GQPMRPP

-535 TGRFELLANEMD
+535 TGRFDLLANEMD

-555 GMDMDALGAETFEL
+555 GMDMDALGAETLEL
-569 ALDIASGQRSKGE
+569 ALDVASGKRSKGE

-593 NWPRTGTEGL
+593 NWPRTGKEGL
-603 DEVRRRPPPDGRALT
+603 EDIRRRPAPDGRPIA
-618 VRAAPPLDLVF
+618 VREAPPLALAF
-629 DAVSTGEGVA
+629 DAVPTGDGFA

-696 ETLTGHLAHRCV
+696 DTLAGHLAHRSV

-730 AERGLP
+730 AARGLA

-751 ANVRA
+751 ASVRA
-756 RVEEQLQAMAAARRG
+756 KVAGQLEAMAAARAAGTRSEAAADDG
-771 GVPASTLPGGT
+771 RAAVPVGVR
-782 AGAGVAATGDA
+782 GAGGAGRAEVGAYPADAAPRPMRGFRLGRVA
-793 PAARATGAPASKLSG
+793 
-808 GTVGAGTAAT
+808 VGAG
-818 GDAPE
+818 E
-823 ARGRGRSEGAPCAP
+823 
-837 DVLPPETES
+837 L
-846 TPRFQRTAVGAN
+846 
-858 EIRIALVAN
+858 RIALAAN
-867 GPLPSRMGE
+867 GPLPDAMGE
-876 AFGRLATGLV
+876 ALGRLAAGLV

-893 VPDNAGLV
+893 VPDNAGLLDN
-901 GDEGFRDTV
+901 GGFRDAA
-910 FPDGAVPGASL
+910 FPGGASPVATL

-926 AEEAGFHVMES
+926 VGEVGFHVMET
-937 PTDNPVETFTGLGA
+937 PTGNPVETFTGLGA
-951 TGAELM
+951 TGVDLM
-957 LCHVGRNPLQ
+957 LCHIGRTPLQ

-976 VTADPAVAQRYA
+976 VTADPAVAERY
-988 GDLDRILSAG
+988 GSDIDRILAPERDRAG
-998 RDPAEL
+998 IVDA
-1004 VMELAELVADV
+1004 LATLVADV
-1015 ASSRYRPKLWSRG
+1015 ASHRCRPKLWSRG

>member
-1 MRRPYRR
+1 MPRQL
-8 EGRPGDACVAPTTI
+8 D
-22 DECTDE
+22 
-28 KSTGYWKFHT
+28 FHQ
-38 SGVRVV
+38 
-44 AEPETPFAL
+44 
-53 SVCPVEDM
+53 
-61 IRTKEAPMSDRFD
+61 
-74 FDRVARVPA
+74 VARVPA

-90 ATRRLAAG
+90 ATRRLEAG
-98 AVVAEGAAAFSLSH
+98 TVVADGARALHLPH
-112 TILEGHRFVRAP
+112 TVLEGHRFVRAP
-124 IARGARLTSWGLP
+124 IPQGGRLTSWGLP
-137 FGIATRDLV
+137 FGIAVRALG

-157 AALAERD
+157 SALAQRG
-164 IDFELPKDANF
+164 IDFDLPAAANF
-175 KDTIETYALD
+175 TDAIEAYELNEA
-185 ETSFVPGE
+185 SFTPGR
-193 QVERADSGATFDGY
+193 QVEPADSGATFDGF

-221 VVLAVTS
+221 VVLATTS
-228 RANGFARE
+228 RTNGFVRR
-236 VAERAAGSAP
+236 VAERTAAWAP
-246 VGVDGVVAVTHTEG
+246 AGVDGVVAVTHTEG
-260 GGAGRPNNLD
+260 GGTGRPNNLD
-270 HLLRVLAG
+270 HVLRVLAG

-293 GAGSY
+293 GAGAY
-298 TGHDVKRFMDGRGYP
+298 TAADVRQFMEGRNYPLDHVPHAFFRVERGY
-313 LAHVLHAFHR
+313 
-323 IEGGYDEETARAVA
+323 EEETARAAALVA
-337 RIERW
+337 DW

-351 TREPAGA
+351 SPEPAGA

-401 LIGAEPYVLENVRDT
+401 LIGAEPYVLENVRDA
-416 ATARKFLAKIESFK
+416 ATARRFLDKIESFK
-430 RYAANHGAT
+430 RYAENHGTT

-479 GQPMRPS
+479 GQPMRPP

-506 AGSNLILF
+506 SGSNLILF

-555 GMDMDALGAETFEL
+555 GMDMAALGAETFEL
-569 ALDIASGQRSKGE
+569 ALDIASGQPSKGE

-593 NWPRTGTEGL
+593 DWPRNGREGL
-603 DEVRRRPPPDGRALT
+603 EEIRRRPVPRGRPIE
-618 VRAAPPLDLVF
+618 VRKAPPLALAF
-629 DAVSTGEGVA
+629 DAVPTADGVA
-639 SDQVAL
+639 FDQIAL

-684 GCGSNNAAGLFL
+684 GCGSNNATGLYL
-696 ETLTGHLAHRCV
+696 DTLAGHLAHRCV

-730 AERGLP
+730 AARGLS

-751 ANVRA
+751 ARVRA
-756 RVEEQLQAMAAARRG
+756 KVVGQLEAMAAARAESDASADAPRRTT
-771 GVPASTLPGGT
+771 PASGIERRP
-782 AGAGVAATGDA
+782 
-793 PAARATGAPASKLSG
+793 
-808 GTVGAGTAAT
+808 VGAH
-818 GDAPE
+818 E
-823 ARGRGRSEGAPCAP
+823 
-837 DVLPPETES
+837 
-846 TPRFQRTAVGAN
+846 F
-858 EIRIALVAN
+858 RIALAAD
-867 GPLPSRMGE
+867 GPFPDAMGE
-876 AFGRLATGLV
+876 ALGRLATGLV

-893 VPDNAGLV
+893 VPDGAGLLDNV
-901 GDEGFRDTV
+901 GFHDSV

-926 AEEAGFHVMES
+926 SNEAGFHVMEA
-937 PTDNPVETFTGLGA
+937 PTENPVETFTGLGA
-951 TGAELM
+951 TGVDLM
-957 LCHVGRNPLQ
+957 LCHIGRNPLQ
-967 GHPMLPLVQ
+967 GHPMLPLIQ
-976 VTADPAVAQRYA
+976 VTTDPSVAERHDN
-988 GDLDRILSAG
+988 DLDRVLTLERNISG
-998 RDPAEL
+998 L
-1004 VMELAELVADV
+1004 VDEIAVLVADV
-1015 ASSRYRPKLWSRG
+1015 ASCRYRPKLWSRG

>member
-1 MRRPYRR
+1 
-8 EGRPGDACVAPTTI
+8 
-22 DECTDE
+22 
-28 KSTGYWKFHT
+28 
-38 SGVRVV
+38 
-44 AEPETPFAL
+44 
-53 SVCPVEDM
+53 
-61 IRTKEAPMSDRFD
+61 MSDRFE
-74 FDRVARVPA
+74 FAEIARMPA
-83 PGDNVAI
+83 PEDNVAI
-90 ATRRLAAG
+90 ATRRLEAG
-98 AVVAEGAAAFSLSH
+98 TAVADGKHDFRLPH

-124 IARGARLTSWGLP
+124 IPRGGCLTSWGLP
-137 FGIATRDLV
+137 FGIAARALR

-157 AALAERD
+157 TALAERD
-164 IDFELPKDANF
+164 IDFELPAAANF
-175 KDTIETYALD
+175 TDTIETFELD
-185 ETSFVPGE
+185 AASFTPGR
-193 QVERADSGATFDGY
+193 QVERADSGATFDGF

-221 VVLAVTS
+221 VVLATTS
-228 RANGFARE
+228 RTNGFVRR
-236 VAERAAGSAP
+236 VVERAAAGAP
-246 VGVDGVVAVTHTEG
+246 ADFDGVVAVTHTEG
-260 GGAGRPNNLD
+260 GGTGHPNNID
-270 HLLRVLAG
+270 HVLRVLAG

-287 VLAADD
+287 VLAVDD
-293 GAGSY
+293 GTGAY
-298 TGHDVKRFMDGRGYP
+298 TNTDVRRFMEGRNYPLDHVPHAFFRIERGY
-313 LAHVLHAFHR
+313 
-323 IEGGYDEETARAVA
+323 EEEVERAA
-337 RIERW
+337 ALIARW
-342 LPEVAAARR
+342 LPEMAAARR
-351 TREPAGA
+351 TPESAGA

-376 NALAGWVAKEVIR
+376 NALAGWVAKEIIR

-401 LIGAEPYVLENVRDT
+401 LIGAEPYVLDNVRDA
-416 ATARKFLAKIESFK
+416 ATARKFLEKIEGFK
-430 RYAANHGAT
+430 RYAANHGTT

-479 GQPMRPS
+479 GQPMRPP

-555 GMDMDALGAETFEL
+555 GMNMDALGAETFEL
-569 ALDIASGQRSKGE
+569 ALDIASGRRSKGE

-593 NWPRTGTEGL
+593 DWPRTGREGL
-603 DEVRRRPPPDGRALT
+603 EEIRRRPVPNGRALA
-618 VRAAPPLDLVF
+618 VRDATPLELAF
-629 DAVSTGEGVA
+629 DALDTGDGVA
-639 SDQVAL
+639 SDQIAL

-657 RLIAEDL
+657 RLIAENL

-696 ETLTGHLAHRCV
+696 DTLAGHLAHRCV

-730 AERGLP
+730 AARGL
-736 ADRFG
+736 ATDRFG
-741 WASVQMDGGI
+741 WASVQLDGGI
-751 ANVRA
+751 ASVRA
-756 RVEEQLQAMAAARRG
+756 KVARQLEAMAARRASETSRG
-771 GVPASTLPGGT
+771 EPADAVPHCAPAVTQT
-782 AGAGVAATGDA
+782 AQEEGGAGPGPDATDDSRRKA
-793 PAARATGAPASKLSG
+793 ERASG
-808 GTVGAGTAAT
+808 FVRTTVGA
-818 GDAPE
+818 D
-823 ARGRGRSEGAPCAP
+823 
-837 DVLPPETES
+837 
-846 TPRFQRTAVGAN
+846 
-858 EIRIALVAN
+858 EIRIALVAD
-867 GPLPSRMGE
+867 GPLPDTMGE

-886 AAGATVV
+886 ASGARVV
-893 VPDNAGLV
+893 VPDDDRLLGSL
-901 GDEGFRDTV
+901 GFRNAV
-910 FPDGAVPGASL
+910 FPGGAVPGASL

-926 AEEAGFHVMES
+926 ADEAGFHIMET
-937 PTDNPVETFTGLGA
+937 PTENPVETLTGLGA
-951 TGAELM
+951 TGVDLM
-957 LCHVGRNPLQ
+957 LVHIGRNPLQ

-976 VTADPAVAQRYA
+976 VTADPAVAARCER
-988 GDLDRILSAG
+988 DLDGIFVSE
-998 RDPAEL
+998 RDPSGIVAD
-1004 VMELAELVADV
+1004 LATLAADV
-1015 ASSRYRPKLWSRG
+1015 ASCRCRPRLWSRG

>member
-1 MRRPYRR
+1 MSER
-8 EGRPGDACVAPTTI
+8 VA
-22 DECTDE
+22 
-28 KSTGYWKFHT
+28 
-38 SGVRVV
+38 
-44 AEPETPFAL
+44 
-53 SVCPVEDM
+53 
-61 IRTKEAPMSDRFD
+61 

-90 ATRRLAAG
+90 ATRRLDAG
-98 AVVAEGAAAFSLSH
+98 TEVADGEGAYRLSH
-112 TILEGHRFVRAP
+112 TVLEGHRFVREP
-124 IARGARLTSWGLP
+124 TPEGARLLSWGLP
-137 FGIATRDLV
+137 FGIALRPLAPASTS
-146 PGEYVC
+146 C

-157 AALAERD
+157 KALAERD
-164 IDFELPKDANF
+164 IDFALPAEANF
-175 KDTIETYALD
+175 TDTIETFELD
-185 ETSFVPGE
+185 ERTFRPGE
-193 QVERADSGATFDGY
+193 QVERVESDRTFDGY
-207 RRPGGRGVGTRNFV
+207 RRDGGRGVGTRNFV

-228 RANGFARE
+228 RTNGFARHA
-236 VAERAAGSAP
+236 AEQAARRAPA
-246 VGVDGVVAVTHTEG
+246 GVDGVVAVTHTEG
-260 GGAGRPNNLD
+260 GGGPRPNNLD
-270 HLLRVLAG
+270 YVLRVLAG

-287 VLAADD
+287 VLAVDD

-298 TGHDVKRFMDGRGYP
+298 TSVDLERFMAARGYP
-313 LAHVLHAFHR
+313 LDHVLHAFHR
-323 IEGGYDEETARAVA
+323 MEGGYEAEVARAVA
-337 RIERW
+337 RIDEW
-342 LPEVAAARR
+342 LPEVAGARR
-351 TREPAGA
+351 TPEPAGA

-401 LIGAEPYVLENVRDT
+401 LIGAEPYVLENVRDA
-416 ATARKFLAKIESFK
+416 ATARRFLDKVENFK
-430 RYAANHGAT
+430 RYAANHGT
-439 AEGNPSGG
+439 SAEGNPSGG

-506 AGSNLILF
+506 SGSNLILF

-555 GMDMDALGAETFEL
+555 GMEMDALGAETFEL

-593 NWPRTGTEGL
+593 EWPRTSTAGL
-603 DEVRRRPPPDGRALT
+603 RELGDRPEPDGRPVP
-618 VRAAPPLDLVF
+618 VREAPPVAVAF
-629 DAVSTGEGVA
+629 DGVRTERGVA
-639 SDQVAL
+639 TDQLAL

-664 DANPPPWSD
+664 DADPPPWSD

-684 GCGSNNAAGLFL
+684 GCGSNNAAELYL
-696 ETLTGHLAHRCV
+696 RTMLGHLVHRSV
-708 RHAVLLE
+708 RHAILLE

-724 AVRHHL
+724 AVRHYL
-730 AERGLP
+730 AERGFS

-751 ANVRA
+751 AKVHA
-756 RVEEQLQAMAAARRG
+756 KVAGQLEAMAAARAPVG
-771 GVPASTLPGGT
+771 GSEESEVPGGGT
-782 AGAGVAATGDA
+782 EL
-793 PAARATGAPASKLSG
+793 ARE
-808 GTVGAGTAAT
+808 TVGA
-818 GDAPE
+818 E
-823 ARGRGRSEGAPCAP
+823 ELR
-837 DVLPPETES
+837 V
-846 TPRFQRTAVGAN
+846 
-858 EIRIALVAN
+858 ALAAN
-867 GPLPSRMGE
+867 GPLPEAAGE
-876 AFGRLATGLV
+876 AFGRLAAGLV

-893 VPDNAGLV
+893 VPDNAGLL
-901 GDEGFRDTV
+901 GSAAFREAA
-910 FPDGAVPGASL
+910 FPPGAGVPAASL
-921 AFGRP
+921 AFGQP
-926 AEEAGFHVMES
+926 ADERGFHVMEA
-937 PTDNPVETFTGLGA
+937 PTENPVETFTGLGA
-951 TGAELM
+951 TGVEVM
-957 LCHVGRNPLQ
+957 LCHVGRTSLQ
-967 GHPMLPLVQ
+967 AHPMIPLVQ
-976 VTADPAVAQRYA
+976 VSADASLAERCA
-988 GDLDRILSAG
+988 GDLDRLLTLDRSAG
-998 RDPAEL
+998 GL
-1004 VMELAELVADV
+1004 VEELAALVADA
-1015 ASSRYRPKLWSRG
+1015 ASRRYLPRLWSRG

>member
-1 MRRPYRR
+1 M
-8 EGRPGDACVAPTTI
+8 
-22 DECTDE
+22 
-28 KSTGYWKFHT
+28 
-38 SGVRVV
+38 
-44 AEPETPFAL
+44 L
-53 SVCPVEDM
+53 
-61 IRTKEAPMSDRFD
+61 DRFD
-74 FDRVARVPA
+74 FDQVARVPA

-98 AVVAEGAAAFSLSH
+98 TVVADGADAFSLSH

-124 IARGARLTSWGLP
+124 IAEGARLTSWGLP

-164 IDFELPKDANF
+164 IDFELPAGANF
-175 KDTIETYALD
+175 LDTIETYELD
-185 ETSFVPGE
+185 EASFVPGE
-193 QVERADSGATFDGY
+193 QVEPADSGATFDGY

-221 VVLAVTS
+221 VVLATTS
-228 RANGFARE
+228 RANGFVRQ
-236 VAERAAGSAP
+236 VAERAAGMAP
-246 VGVDGVVAVTHTEG
+246 AAVDGVVAVTHTEG

-287 VLAADD
+287 VLAVDD

-298 TGHDVKRFMDGRGYP
+298 TNDDVKRFMDGRGYP

-323 IEGGYDEETARAVA
+323 IEGGYEEETARAIA
-337 RIERW
+337 LIERW
-342 LPEVAAARR
+342 LPQVAAARR
-351 TREPAGA
+351 TPEAAGA

-389 HGGSANLAETDE
+389 HGGCANLAETDE
-401 LIGAEPYVLENVRDT
+401 LIGAEPYVLENVRDA
-416 ATARKFLAKIESFK
+416 ATARKFLGKIEGFK

-603 DEVRRRPPPDGRALT
+603 DELRRRPPPDGRPVA
-618 VRAAPPLDLVF
+618 VRKAPPLDLVF

-730 AERGLP
+730 AERGLS

-756 RVEEQLQAMAAARRG
+756 RVAGQLQAMAAARR
-771 GVPASTLPGGT
+771 PSARAPKLPGGT
-782 AGAGVAATGDA
+782 
-793 PAARATGAPASKLSG
+793 TGA
-808 GTVGAGTAAT
+808 V
-818 GDAPE
+818 PE
-823 ARGRGRSEGAPCAP
+823 ANGRSLADTMPNVSA
-837 DVLPPETES
+837 LHPPEAVS
-846 TPRFQRTAVGAN
+846 APRFERTAVGAN

-867 GPLPSRMGE
+867 GPLSDRMGE

-893 VPDNAGLV
+893 VPDNAGLL
-901 GDEGFRDTV
+901 GNDGFRNAV

-926 AEEAGFHVMES
+926 AGEAGFHIMES
-937 PTDNPVETFTGLGA
+937 PTDNPVETLTGLGA
-951 TGAELM
+951 TGVELM

-976 VTADPAVAQRYA
+976 VTADSAVAQRN
-988 GDLDRILSAG
+988 GSDLDRILMPE

-1004 VMELAELVADV
+1004 VIELAALVADV
-1015 ASSRYRPKLWSRG
+1015 ASCRYRPKLWSRG

>member
-1 MRRPYRR
+1 M
-8 EGRPGDACVAPTTI
+8 
-22 DECTDE
+22 
-28 KSTGYWKFHT
+28 
-38 SGVRVV
+38 
-44 AEPETPFAL
+44 L
-53 SVCPVEDM
+53 
-61 IRTKEAPMSDRFD
+61 DRFE
-74 FDRVARVPA
+74 FDQVARVPA
-83 PGDNVAI
+83 AGDNVAI

-98 AVVAEGAAAFSLSH
+98 AVVADGASAFRLSH
-112 TILEGHRFVRAP
+112 TVLEGHRFVRASIP
-124 IARGARLTSWGLP
+124 EGAHLTSWGLP
-137 FGIATRDLV
+137 FGIAARALG

-164 IDFELPKDANF
+164 IDFELPAAPNF
-175 KDTIETYALD
+175 LDTIETCELD
-185 ETSFVPGE
+185 EASFAPGE
-193 QVERADSGATFDGY
+193 QVERADSGATFDGF
-207 RRPGGRGVGTRNFV
+207 RRLGGRGVGTRNFV
-221 VVLAVTS
+221 VVLAATS
-228 RANGFARE
+228 RTNGFVRQ
-236 VAERAAGSAP
+236 VADRAAALAP
-246 VGVDGVVAVTHTEG
+246 ARIDGVVAVTHTEG
-260 GGAGRPNNLD
+260 GGVGRPNNLD
-270 HLLRVLAG
+270 HVLRVLAG

-298 TGHDVKRFMDGRGYP
+298 TNDDVRRFMEGRGYP
-313 LAHVLHAFHR
+313 LGHVLHAFHR
-323 IEGGYDEETARAVA
+323 IEGGYEEEITRASA
-337 RIERW
+337 LIESW

-351 TREPAGA
+351 SPEPAGA

-401 LIGAEPYVLENVRDT
+401 LIGAEPYMLGNVRDA
-416 ATARKFLAKIESFK
+416 ATARKFLGKIESFK
-430 RYAANHGAT
+430 RYAANHGTT

-464 RKKDPEVRLDYVIDY
+464 RKKDPDVRLDYVIDY
-479 GQPMRPS
+479 GQPMRPP

-593 NWPRTGTEGL
+593 DWPRTGTEGL
-603 DEVRRRPPPDGRALT
+603 DELRRRPASTGRPVPVRESLAL
-618 VRAAPPLDLVF
+618 VLAF
-629 DAVSTGEGVA
+629 DAVPTGEGVA
-639 SDQVAL
+639 SDQIAL

-696 ETLTGHLAHRCV
+696 DTLSGHLAHRCV

-730 AERGLP
+730 ADRGLA

-756 RVEEQLQAMAAARRG
+756 KVARQFETMAAARA
-771 GVPASTLPGGT
+771 PEASGT
-782 AGAGVAATGDA
+782 ELADATPDMA
-793 PAARATGAPASKLSG
+793 AARAREVVP
-808 GTVGAGTAAT
+808 
-818 GDAPE
+818 APE
-823 ARGRGRSEGAPCAP
+823 LE
-837 DVLPPETES
+837 
-846 TPRFQRTAVGAN
+846 RTAVGAN

-867 GPLPSRMGE
+867 GPLPEAMGE

-893 VPDNAGLV
+893 VPDNAGLLRN
-901 GDEGFRDTV
+901 DGFRSAV

-921 AFGRP
+921 AFGQP
-926 AEEAGFHVMES
+926 ANEAGFQIMET
-937 PTDNPVETFTGLGA
+937 PTENPVETFTGLGA
-951 TGAELM
+951 TSVELM
-957 LCHVGRNPLQ
+957 LCHVGWNPLQ

-976 VTADPAVAQRYA
+976 VTADAAVAKRY
-988 GDLDRILSAG
+988 GSDLDRVLVLE
-998 RDPAEL
+998 RDLTGL
-1004 VMELAELVADV
+1004 VGELATLVADV
-1015 ASSRYRPKLWSRG
+1015 ASCRYRPKLWSRG